1 MKEEYHYIILSH
13 YNIWNYQK
21 LNQKTLNMVIGLHY
35 IRKYELVTQHN
46 IILLY
51 IMTNLYGYVIYL
63 VI

>member
-21 LNQKTLNMVIGLHY
+21 LNPKTLNMVIGLHY
-35 IRKYELVTQHN
+35 IRKYDLVPQHN
-46 IILLY
+46 IILFH
-51 IMTNLYGYVIYL
+51 IMTKLYGYVIYL